1 MIKNFSETP
10 SNCCNEKLWPYMRSS
25 VPWAYVWLQG
35 YESKKNSVFEN
46 LMSSEDDK
54 KK

>member
-25 VPWAYVWLQG
+25 VPWTYVWLQG